1 VNCGILDPLT
11 PAGLL
16 GNLRELWR
24 FRELLWAMTE
34 RELRIRYK
42 NSALGFFWS
51 LLNPLVTIAVMTVV
65 FKTFLRNQSDGYS
78 AHVLAA
84 YLPYMFVNLS
94 ILDSSQ
100 SVIAAMPMVKK
111 VYFPREILPL
121 STLLANLVHFV
132 LALGVFFLYLLG
144 LWAATGFGESPFTW
158 RIAVLPPLVLVL
170 ALFATG
176 VSLVVSALNVFYED
190 VKYVVGVLLYIGFFL
205 TPVMYFVENVWY
217 GLAGLSW
224 RPLAFL
230 AYHLNPMVSLTTAFR
245 RALVQ
250 PGPVDVGGVEGRVPP
265 LAFHWGLFAYAAVAS
280 VVVLLLGL
288 SVFNRLKWRFVERP

>member
-1 VNCGILDPLT
+1 MKPE
-11 PAGLL
+11 GLAA
-16 GNLRELWR
+16 NLKELWR

-51 LLNPLVTIAVMTVV
+51 LLNPLVTIAVMTLV
-65 FKTFLRNQSDGYS
+65 FKTFLRNASDGYS

-84 YLPYMFVNLS
+84 YLPYMFVNLA

-121 STLLANLVHFV
+121 STLLANFVHFA
-132 LALGVFFLYLLG
+132 LALCVFFAYLFAV
-144 LWAATGFGESPFTW
+144 WAVTGFVDSPFTW
-158 RIAVLPPLVLVL
+158 RIAFLPPLMAVLFV
-170 ALFATG
+170 FAAG

-217 GLAGLSW
+217 GLAKSPSQRL
-224 RPLAFL
+224 LFEL
-230 AYHLNPMVSLTTAFR
+230 YHLNPMVSLTTAFR
-245 RALVQ
+245 RALVK
-250 PGPVDVGGVEGRVPP
+250 PGAVDVGGTEGKVPP
-265 LAFHWGLFAYAAVAS
+265 LPFEWGHFGYAALAS
-280 VVVLLLGL
+280 CAVLWLGL
-288 SVFNRLKWRFVERP
+288 TVFNRLKWRFVERP